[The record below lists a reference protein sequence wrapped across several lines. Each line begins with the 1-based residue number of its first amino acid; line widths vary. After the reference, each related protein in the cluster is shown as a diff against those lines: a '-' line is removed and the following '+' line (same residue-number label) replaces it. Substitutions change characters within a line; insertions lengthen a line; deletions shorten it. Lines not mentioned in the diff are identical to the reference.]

1 MNKTKVL
8 ILVTLLGL
16 LLSACGDKA
25 AIDQAKARR
34 VDQQTAD
41 DAALR
46 ANEREREMADWEAT
60 RPVTNVS
67 EMVFIVVVS
76 ASIALSIAAAL
87 AVFVL
92 RWWQASRA
100 MVAYTEQRAALAAGM
115 IRVNPHTLTWPM
127 LISDGAVHNLQT
139 GEVYRLA
146 EPRAADPQQVT
157 GDVLIR
163 ALGVGT
169 RGAAQIAKSAK
180 NAQPADAIPTLA
192 GAMPLV
198 LRPLG
203 PGESRRPD
211 VSVPNDGNN
220 G

>member
-1 MNKTKVL
+1 VNKTKVV
-8 ILVTLLGL
+8 ILVALVGL
-16 LLSACGDKA
+16 LLSACGDEA

-41 DAALR
+41 DAARR
-46 ANEREREMADWEAT
+46 ANEREREMADWKAT
-60 RPVTNVS
+60 RPASNVS
-67 EMVFIVVVS
+67 EMVFIVIVS
-76 ASIALSIAAAL
+76 VSIALSIAAAL
-87 AVFVL
+87 AVCVL

-100 MVAYTEQRAALAAGM
+100 VVAYAEQRAALAAGM
-115 IRVNPHTLTWPM
+115 IRVNPHTLTWPA
-127 LISDGAVHNLQT
+127 LINGGAVHNLQT
-139 GEVYRLA
+139 GQVYRLG
-146 EPRAADPQQVT
+146 EPRAADPQQVA

-198 LRPLG
+198 LRPLE
-203 PGESRRPD
+203 PGESRRPVVN
-211 VSVPNDGNN
+211 VSNDGDS